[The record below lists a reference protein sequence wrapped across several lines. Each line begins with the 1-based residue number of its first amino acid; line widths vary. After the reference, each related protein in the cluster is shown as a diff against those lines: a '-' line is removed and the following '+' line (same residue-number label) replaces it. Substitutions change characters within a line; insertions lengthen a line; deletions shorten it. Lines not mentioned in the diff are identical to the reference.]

1 MQKPCP
7 TITPRPTL
15 EIVPATPGALAPLI
29 ATLAAIVRRVCS
41 APVVVQDIDDAKKRH
56 MLESAAHRFGHDA
69 LFLEFAERRGV
80 WDAWMNEYC
89 VYDEHAADAL
99 GLALAAAPSVQVVG

>member
-1 MQKPCP
+1 MQKPSP

-41 APVVVQDIDDAKKRH
+41 APAVVQDIDDA
-56 MLESAAHRFGHDA
+56 A
-69 LFLEFAERRGV
+69 
-80 WDAWMNEYC
+80 
-89 VYDEHAADAL
+89 
-99 GLALAAAPSVQVVG
+99 